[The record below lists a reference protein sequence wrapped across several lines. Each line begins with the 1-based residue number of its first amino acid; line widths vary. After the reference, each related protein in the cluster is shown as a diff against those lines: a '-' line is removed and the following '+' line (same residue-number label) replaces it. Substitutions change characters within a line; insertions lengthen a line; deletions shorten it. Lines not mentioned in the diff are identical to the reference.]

1 MVMIM
6 VRKKIVFRV
15 GGKIQNLKEKVV
27 IETLKEKDDCLEEI
41 PWDIYI
47 ATARKVLAQNKHM
60 FCGYIKSG
68 PKFEVGVYYILNR
81 IYKEKVSQS

>member
-1 MVMIM
+1 MVN
-6 VRKKIVFRV
+6 
-15 GGKIQNLKEKVV
+15 IQNLKEKVV
-27 IETLKEKDDCLEEI
+27 IETLNEKDDCPEEI

-68 PKFEVGVYYILNR
+68 PKFKVGVYYILNR